1 MPIPL
6 VERSPKEIAQII
18 KARVEATKDVRSCH
32 QVSVRITG
40 KRFDVDMHV
49 SLDSNLRFE
58 DVHKIASNVER
69 EVKSVVPNAR
79 VTVHTEPLG
88 YGRGELR
95 TLVKEV
101 AEGVPGSRG
110 VHNIHIQKING
121 KLCVDLHLEVSA
133 NMTVKQAHEVSDQIE
148 KRLRAA
154 KLDISEITIHM
165 ESALDRISRELNRGG
180 TELKWYIEHA
190 AKRFPEIKTVHGIK
204 IRKIGESLHVVIR
217 CHFDPNISV
226 KQAHETS
233 SNLEKAIKSAYPN
246 IDRIDVH
253 EEPA

>member
-1 MPIPL
+1 
-6 VERSPKEIAQII
+6 
-18 KARVEATKDVRSCH
+18 
-32 QVSVRITG
+32 VSVRITG

-58 DVHKIASNVER
+58 DVHKIASNIER

-101 AEGVPGSRG
+101 AEGVPSSRG

-180 TELKWYIEHA
+180 TELKWYVEHA

>member
-1 MPIPL
+1 MPIPF

-18 KARVEATKDVRSCH
+18 KARVEAIKDVRSCH

-49 SLDSNLRFE
+49 LLDSNLRFE
-58 DVHKIASNVER
+58 EVHRIASDVER
-69 EVKSVVPNAR
+69 GVKSVVPNAR

-88 YGRGELR
+88 YGREGVR
-95 TLVKEV
+95 TLVKEI

-110 VHNIHIQKING
+110 VHNVHIQKIGG

-133 NMTVKQAHEVSDQIE
+133 HMTVKQAHEVSDRIE
-148 KRLRAA
+148 RELRAR
-154 KLDISEITIHM
+154 LDISEITIHM

-190 AKRFPEIKTVHGIK
+190 AKRFPEIKAVHGIK
-204 IRKIGESLHVVIR
+204 IRKIGERSHVVIR
-217 CHFDPNISV
+217 CHFDPNISM
-226 KQAHETS
+226 KQAHEIS

>member
-6 VERSPKEIAQII
+6 VERSQKEVAQIV
-18 KARVEATKDVRSCH
+18 KTRVEAIKDVKSCH
-32 QVSVRITG
+32 RVSVRITG

-190 AKRFPEIKTVHGIK
+190 AKRFPEIKAVHGIK

-217 CHFDPNISV
+217 CHFDSNISV
-226 KQAHETS
+226 KQAHEVS
-233 SNLEKAIKSAYPN
+233 SNLEKAIKSAYSN